1 MASIRQPRLRSR
13 WELLDGYLAVLF
25 AGAWLAVLVVAIIFE
40 AVGKPEPQTLLF
52 IVQPGVFVVLGVV
65 MTMAV
70 VGRRTQELS
79 RQVQESEERAR
90 AREEEAMKGRAL
102 AAALQAESAGDG
114 SPSPHAGLSRAL
126 FGDLIGESN
135 DGTVTRRDSTPS

>member
-52 IVQPGVFVVLGVV
+52 IEGYSGDRDV
-65 MTMAV
+65 M
-70 VGRRTQELS
+70 
-79 RQVQESEERAR
+79 
-90 AREEEAMKGRAL
+90 
-102 AAALQAESAGDG
+102 
-114 SPSPHAGLSRAL
+114 
-126 FGDLIGESN
+126 
-135 DGTVTRRDSTPS
+135 